1 MKRHLKFQHLK
12 KNPTHTYR
20 RVFKV
25 KQGDI
30 TAWIKPPFSD
40 NNKEQKKKKSVVLK
54 SWTNKNKSSMLSY
67 WVLYCHLSMDSMHL
81 PGIAILHS
89 AFLH

>member
-54 SWTNKNKSSMLSY
+54 S
-67 WVLYCHLSMDSMHL
+67 
-81 PGIAILHS
+81 
-89 AFLH
+89 